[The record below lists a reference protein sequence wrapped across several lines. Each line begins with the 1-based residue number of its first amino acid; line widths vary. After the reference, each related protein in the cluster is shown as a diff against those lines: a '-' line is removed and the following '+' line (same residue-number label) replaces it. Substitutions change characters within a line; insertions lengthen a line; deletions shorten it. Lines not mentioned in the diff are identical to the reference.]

1 MLDDIDEL
9 RTFVRIVAAGSLS
22 AAGRE
27 MNLALSVVSKRLAS
41 LERRTDTRLVARS
54 TRRLALTEE
63 GRRLHAHA
71 QRILAEIA
79 EAEEALSHG
88 RVEPR
93 GVLRVGAPAA
103 LGRIHVGPVCRALVE
118 AYPGISVDL
127 CLTDRMVDLI
137 DEGMDVVVRIG
148 VPRDSTLVMRRLAD
162 NHRVV
167 VGAPAYLE
175 RRGHPVAPRDLER
188 HDCIQYRGAGGRW
201 RLLGPGGMVE
211 VDTAS
216 RLRSDNGDVA
226 QDWALAGCGLIL
238 KSWIDVQD
246 DLAAGRLMRVLPDWH
261 GDPAPVCALFPS
273 QRQLPTRVRLFLDAM
288 AQRLNRTGVPGDAPI
303 RKAIASLA
311 ICPLATDT

>member
-1 MLDDIDEL
+1 MLDDITEL

-27 MNLALSVVSKRLAS
+27 MGLALSVVSKRLAS
-41 LERRTDTRLVARS
+41 LERRTDARLIARS

-63 GRRLHAHA
+63 GQRLHGHA

-79 EAEEALSHG
+79 DAEEALSHG
-88 RVEPR
+88 RVEPQ

-103 LGRIHVGPVCRALVE
+103 LGRMHVGPVCRDLVE
-118 AYPGISVDL
+118 AHPRISVEL
-127 CLTDRMVDLI
+127 CLSDRMVDLI

-148 VPRDSTLVMRRLAD
+148 APKESTLVLRRLAD
-162 NHRVV
+162 NHRIV
-167 VGAPAYLE
+167 VGAPAYLD
-175 RRGHPVAPRDLER
+175 RRGHPASPRELES

-201 RLLGPGGMVE
+201 RLLGPGGAAIE

-238 KSWIDVQD
+238 KSRIDVQE
-246 DLAAGRLMRVLPDWH
+246 DLAAGRLLRVLPDWH

-288 AQRLNRTGVPGDAPI
+288 ARRLNRGEESTGFAQAVRPTI
-303 RKAIASLA
+303 
-311 ICPLATDT
+311 DT

>member
-1 MLDDIDEL
+1 MLDDIAEL

-63 GRRLHAHA
+63 GQRLYEHA

-88 RVEPR
+88 RVEPQ
-93 GVLRVGAPAA
+93 GMLRVGAPAA
-103 LGRIHVGPVCRALVE
+103 LGRMHVGPVCRELVE
-118 AYPGISVDL
+118 TYRGVSVDL

-148 VPRDSTLVMRRLAD
+148 APKDSTLVMRRLAD
-162 NHRVV
+162 NHRVL
-167 VGAPAYLE
+167 VGARCYLE
-175 RRGHPVAPRDLER
+175 RRGYPASPQELES
-188 HDCIQYRGAGGRW
+188 HDCIQYRGTGGRW
-201 RLLGPGGMVE
+201 RLLGPGGAVIEVE
-211 VDTAS
+211 TAS

-226 QDWALAGCGLIL
+226 QDWALAGCGLIF
-238 KSWIDVQD
+238 KSRIDVED
-246 DLAAGRLMRVLPDWH
+246 DLAAGRLLRVLPGWH

-288 AQRLNRTGVPGDAPI
+288 AQRLNRGGGT
-303 RKAIASLA
+303 
-311 ICPLATDT
+311 